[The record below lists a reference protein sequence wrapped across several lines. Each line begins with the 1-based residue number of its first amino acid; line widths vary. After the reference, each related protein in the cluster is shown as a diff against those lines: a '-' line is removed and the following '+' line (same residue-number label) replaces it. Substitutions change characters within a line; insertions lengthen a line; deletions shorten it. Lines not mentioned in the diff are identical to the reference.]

1 VVRAHAEL
9 RPRALPALP
18 PVSRAVA
25 AQALAWMAALAGG
38 ADGIGGLAAQAV
50 LAAVLGSTFGLP
62 RWWIPINL
70 AFAPGAALVSGWSIH
85 SGFFLAAFLAMA
97 GVYWSTFRT
106 QVPLYLSGTAA
117 CRELSALL
125 PANRSFRFLDAGCGI
140 GTTLAWLSPR
150 HLAGCFEGVELAPL
164 PVALAWL
171 RARLSG
177 GLFSVRR
184 VDLWTLSFGEYDVVY
199 AFLSPVPM
207 NALWSKVRA
216 EMKPGSLFVSNTF
229 LPDGPPPDLTI
240 PLRGRGRAL
249 HAWRL

>member
-1 VVRAHAEL
+1 MPAHAEPRL
-9 RPRALPALP
+9 RALPAIP
-18 PVSRAVA
+18 PALRAAA
-25 AQALAWMAALAGG
+25 AQALAWVAALAGG
-38 ADGIGGLAAQAV
+38 AEGSGGLAAQAV

-70 AFAPGAALVSGWSIH
+70 AFAPAAALVSGWSIH
-85 SGFFLAAFLAMA
+85 PGVFLVAFLVMA

-117 CRELSALL
+117 CRELSGLL
-125 PANRSFRFLDAGCGI
+125 PADRPFRFLDAGCGI
-140 GTTLAWLSPR
+140 GTTVAWLSPR
-150 HLAGCFEGVELAPL
+150 HLAGRFEGVELAPL

-177 GLFSVRR
+177 GLFTVRR
-184 VDLWTLSFGEYDVVY
+184 ADLWSLPFGDYDVVY

-207 NALWSKVRA
+207 DALMRKARA
-216 EMKPGSLFVSNTF
+216 EMRAGSLLVSNTF
-229 LPDGPPPDLTI
+229 LPDGPPPDLSI
-240 PLRGRGRAL
+240 PLPGRGRAL